1 MRLPIA
7 PAVFLFTGAIV
18 LACSQ
23 ADLTAPNEDGL
34 EPAFGVRGSSCPP
47 GFTTVFSGDPLFDPS
62 VDRNEDGEICYKKA
76 VPGVRRKGLPD
87 PDILIDNNLPLFKKK

>member
-23 ADLTAPNEDGL
+23 ADLTAPNEDGF
-34 EPAFGVRGSSCPP
+34 EPAFVVRGGGCPADFVRIRDDDP
-47 GFTTVFSGDPLFDPS
+47 RFDGAVDMNGDLK
-62 VDRNEDGEICYKKA
+62 ICLKFL
-76 VPGVRRKGLPD
+76 GVRRKGIPA
-87 PDILIDNNLPLFKKK
+87 PSYILVDNNAPLTKKK